1 MALKKILVVE
11 DSVDLAELTQRLL
24 EHIGLTS
31 VVATTGMSALRKV
44 QEEKPDLILLDLIL
58 PDISG
63 LKVGVRLKA
72 EVSTRSIPILAITGM
87 SSGWETCLENG
98 FDGYLGKPFSIHE
111 LKQEIEKFLR

>member
-11 DSVDLAELTQRLL
+11 DSVDLAELTQRIL

-72 EVSTRSIPILAITGM
+72 GFRHAPFQFWRSLACQSAGRRVWKTASVVILSNHFRSTS
-87 SSGWETCLENG
+87 
-98 FDGYLGKPFSIHE
+98 
-111 LKQEIEKFLR
+111 